1 MVGKEIEQL
10 IKLLSRLPGLGVRSG
25 RRAALHLIK
34 NQESMMQSLRDAL
47 TDALDKIRECSLCG
61 NYDTIIPCTV
71 CMDNRRDPHTLCI
84 VEDVSDLWAIE
95 RSGVYRGHYHVLGGT
110 LSAIEGRGPENL
122 RLGELLS
129 RLTDSPIS
137 ELILALSATMD
148 GQTTAH
154 YVQDR
159 LEAYGKTQEKSIHVT
174 ALSHGIPI
182 GGELDYLDDGTL
194 TTAFRS
200 RRRVE

>member
-1 MVGKEIEQL
+1 MVGKEIEQM
-10 IKLLSRLPGLGVRSG
+10 IKLLSRLPGLGIRSG

-34 NQESMMQSLRDAL
+34 NRESMMQSLRDAL
-47 TDALDKIRECSLCG
+47 TDALEKIQECPVCG
-61 NYDTIIPCTV
+61 NFDTMQPCTI
-71 CMDNRRDPHTLCI
+71 CADTRRDPHILCI

-95 RSGVYRGHYHVLGGT
+95 RSGVYRGFYHVLGGT

-122 RLGELLS
+122 RIGELLS
-129 RLTDSPIS
+129 RLSGSSTTEI
-137 ELILALSATMD
+137 ILALSATID

-159 LEAYGKTQEKSIHVT
+159 LEAYASTQGSPIHVT

-200 RRRVE
+200 RRVV